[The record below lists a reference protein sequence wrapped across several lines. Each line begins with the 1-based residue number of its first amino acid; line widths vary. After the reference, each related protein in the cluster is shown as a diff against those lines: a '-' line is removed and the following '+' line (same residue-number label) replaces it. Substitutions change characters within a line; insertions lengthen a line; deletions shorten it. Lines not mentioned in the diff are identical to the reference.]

1 MADSK
6 ITARDILAL
15 LAERYSDSQKYA
27 CAAEVSPMT
36 GAWERRIDFLVMW
49 CWASD
54 LFKLEGFEIKI
65 SKSDL
70 RRELQDPDKHAVFFD
85 QIDYYW
91 LVAPDYV
98 LDYKTMDML
107 PKKWGV
113 MKVCTGLDEAHDPE
127 TKHNPHLEIVRRP
140 CCLHDETINDKVI
153 NRQFMA
159 SVFRAVGKQS
169 HTRARLYKEQ
179 RNLKDEIRREVENE
193 LANGCRV
200 VSDYE
205 YDSLVKCRDLCSKF
219 GLHSW
224 SLSEYDIKSL
234 REARSVVDNLRYF
247 VNQLG
252 IAETYIRH
260 MKRSAKTLIEG
271 NAESE
276 ELSKLL
282 DKVIEKATQGGEDG
296 EED

>member
-1 MADSK
+1 MADGK
-6 ITARDILAL
+6 ITAKDILAL

-36 GAWERRIDFLVMW
+36 GAWERRLDFLVMW

-54 LFKLEGFEIKI
+54 QFKLEGFEIKI

-70 RRELQDPDKHAVFFD
+70 RRELQDPDKHAVFFN

-91 LVAPDYV
+91 LAAPAEILGD
-98 LDYKTMDML
+98 LSIL
-107 PKKWGV
+107 PPKWGV
-113 MKVCTGLDEAHDPE
+113 MKVVRGEDGKLA
-127 TKHNPHLEIVRRP
+127 LEVARKP
-140 CCLHDETINDKVI
+140 CCLHDEKINDKVI

-159 SVFRAVGKQS
+159 SVFRAVGRQA
-169 HTRARLYKEQ
+169 HTRALLYKEQ
-179 RNLKDEIRREVENE
+179 QNLKDEIRREVENE
-193 LANGCRV
+193 LANGFRV

-260 MKRSAKTLIEG
+260 MKRSAKTLVEG
-271 NAESE
+271 NADSE
-276 ELSKLL
+276 DLSKLL
-282 DKVIEKATQGGEDG
+282 EKVIEKATEGGEDD